1 MTASITA
8 VGSQGWME
16 RANRREPL
24 PTIVTVDKPKVLT
37 GLDQKVR
44 DRYRRCAL
52 VCRRHDGHRWTG
64 GALPIR
70 VRTRNVVSPS
80 PSLWDSN
87 A

>member
-1 MTASITA
+1 VTASITA

-16 RANRREPL
+16 RANKREPPL
-24 PTIVTVDKPKVLT
+24 TIVTVDKPKVLT

-44 DRYRRCAL
+44 DRHRRFSL

-70 VRTRNVVSPS
+70 VWTGNVVSPS
-80 PSLWDSN
+80 LSLEDSPS
-87 A
+87 